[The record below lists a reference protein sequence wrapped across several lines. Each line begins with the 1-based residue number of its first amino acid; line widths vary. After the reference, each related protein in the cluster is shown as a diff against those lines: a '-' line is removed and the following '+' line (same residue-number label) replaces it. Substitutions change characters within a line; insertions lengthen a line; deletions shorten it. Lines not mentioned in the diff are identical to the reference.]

1 MFDSAVND
9 MGTVYTAADCLN
21 TAINLGNHTAADDA
35 VTLEHRNFAD
45 IDNGVDNPGICLP
58 CDVRSFRR

>member
-21 TAINLGNHTAADDA
+21 TAINLGNHTATDDA

-45 IDNGVDNPGICLP
+45 IDN
-58 CDVRSFRR
+58 RMSESSS

>member
-45 IDNGVDNPGICLP
+45 IDNGDE
-58 CDVRSFRR
+58 

>member
-21 TAINLGNHTAADDA
+21 TAITIGNHTAADDA
-35 VTLEHRNFAD
+35 VTHEHRYLAD
-45 IDNGVDNPGICLP
+45 KDNADE
-58 CDVRSFRR
+58 